1 MYNQV
6 TAQQEKLR
14 VEAEE
19 ILNNDEFTKK
29 EQQEKLEE
37 LQVEF
42 EYKQRVRNLFRDHKS
57 FGNKFVL
64 LQQGTEAQ
72 QVRYE
77 ELKQQAIENIRTQKD
92 QSADFMPDSKDV
104 MRESYN
110 LFVQDVIMDRVEQ
123 ANKSKGVNIEA
134 IKTNEEAIK
143 IIQKAKTS
151 KGVEIPDLKKESMIS
166 ALKRG
171 ELNGVDNLDGVSY
184 VFMQNAIANEKT
196 STSVHEPGHEVFRE
210 ILKDKPG
217 DFTYLKDEI
226 TNWLSKNDPDMLAV
240 MQIKM
245 STSEDPKVQTEE
257 FVMEFLEQI
266 DQGNINFEE
275 TKNKNLASL
284 FGFMSSKAMGNNNFK
299 LDLKGQND
307 AISFLVN
314 LAGKIKTG
322 TLTEQDIKEARET
335 DIISKTRENTGESN
349 TQDAIVKESSTK
361 KQLVAENK
369 KLLKEKPEG
378 FMDII
383 KANAAKIKS
392 LITSKPSTNEPASD
406 IAKKA
411 KKNINESVEKVIDKI
426 PEWKERLS
434 LIHI

>member
-1 MYNQV
+1 
-6 TAQQEKLR
+6 
-14 VEAEE
+14 
-19 ILNNDEFTKK
+19 
-29 EQQEKLEE
+29 
-37 LQVEF
+37 
-42 EYKQRVRNLFRDHKS
+42 
-57 FGNKFVL
+57 
-64 LQQGTEAQ
+64 
-72 QVRYE
+72 
-77 ELKQQAIENIRTQKD
+77 
-92 QSADFMPDSKDV
+92 
-104 MRESYN
+104 
-110 LFVQDVIMDRVEQ
+110 
-123 ANKSKGVNIEA
+123 
-134 IKTNEEAIK
+134 
-143 IIQKAKTS
+143 
-151 KGVEIPDLKKESMIS
+151 
-166 ALKRG
+166 
-171 ELNGVDNLDGVSY
+171 
-184 VFMQNAIANEKT
+184 
-196 STSVHEPGHEVFRE
+196 
-210 ILKDKPG
+210 
-217 DFTYLKDEI
+217 
-226 TNWLSKNDPDMLAV
+226 MLAV

-383 KANAAKIKS
+383 KA
-392 LITSKPSTNEPASD
+392 
-406 IAKKA
+406 
-411 KKNINESVEKVIDKI
+411 
-426 PEWKERLS
+426 LS